1 MVKKNGLWTEVV
13 LNDIHIPKQNKKALS
28 CALKAIA
35 LIKPDGITLNGDIM
49 DAGTFSR
56 HDRFKFPK
64 QHWTDSQF
72 YEASKYEY
80 EETNKFLDKIDQI
93 APKAR
98 KRYEYGN
105 HEVWIEDYI
114 KESPKTRREIFGID
128 HRLSL
133 LLRGYELFPYN
144 TFMRLG
150 KLRVTHGI
158 YSCTNHA
165 KKHLDAMGASILYG
179 HLHNLEVA
187 SKITPDHTS
196 HMAWANGCLCD
207 LNPAYL
213 KNRPQNWNHS
223 FAVVYVWPNQEFQV
237 DIVRIQKGKCVV
249 WGKEIIG
256 EGH

>member
-1 MVKKNGLWTEVV
+1 
-13 LNDIHIPKQNKKALS
+13 
-28 CALKAIA
+28 
-35 LIKPDGITLNGDIM
+35 M

-80 EETNKFLDKIDQI
+80 DEANLVLDQIDKI

-98 KRYEYGN
+98 KRFGFGN
-105 HEVWIEDYI
+105 HEEWINSYI
-114 KESPKTRREIFGID
+114 EESPSI
-128 HRLSL
+128 RLPRFSIENRL
-133 LLRGYELFPYN
+133 DLKSRGYEVFRYN
-144 TFMRLG
+144 DFMRLG

-158 YSCTNHA
+158 YSCSNHA
-165 KKHLDAMGASILYG
+165 KKHLEVMGASILYG
-179 HLHNLEVA
+179 HLHNIEVA
-187 SKITPDHTS
+187 SKVTPESTS

-223 FAVVYVWPNQEFQV
+223 FAIVYVWPNQEFQV
-237 DIVRIQKGKCVV
+237 DVVRIQKGRCVV
-249 WGKEIIG
+249 WGEEIRG
-256 EGH
+256 